1 MIAPEIRLIALHGIP
16 EIKPNDD
23 LPHLIALAAKRSG
36 IRFQHKDV
44 LIVTQ
49 KVVSKAEGRVV
60 KLDSIEPS
68 ASATSFARIL
78 KKDARVIELILRE
91 TKRIVK
97 MARGIIIVETRHG
110 FVCANAGV
118 DQSNVKKGSASL
130 LPINPDESAE
140 NLRDQIR
147 KETGA
152 EIGVVISDTFGRP
165 WREGQVD
172 VAVGIAG
179 IGPLIDYRGKR
190 DRYGYQLKATVIAA
204 ADELA
209 SAAELVM
216 GKLSGVPAVVVRG
229 FRGPFTNGSS
239 RELVRAWSR
248 DLFR

>member
-60 KLDSIEPS
+60 KLDSVEPS

-118 DQSNVKKGSASL
+118 DQSNVKKGSVSL

-152 EIGVVISDTFGRP
+152 EIGVVISDTFGRQRSGRSARARRSP
-165 WREGQVD
+165 APTGRCGGTRVHHRYRWPEGRSLRCQP
-172 VAVGIAG
+172 GSLRAG
-179 IGPLIDYRGKR
+179 GGPA
-190 DRYGYQLKATVIAA
+190 Q
-204 ADELA
+204 
-209 SAAELVM
+209 
-216 GKLSGVPAVVVRG
+216 PA
-229 FRGPFTNGSS
+229 
-239 RELVRAWSR
+239 
-248 DLFR
+248 